1 MRDDPIPLLL
11 IILYGSISGSLF
23 FKIYIS
29 DPDFSSIHFSIPL
42 YWLSLEHQYTIS
54 RSTFQHLDCNI
65 VNKQQGTEHVKRK
78 GQEEFQY
85 ITHPG
90 IHPVLGI

>member
-23 FKIYIS
+23 FFYIS

-42 YWLSLEHQYTIS
+42 YWLSLEHQSTIS
-54 RSTFQHLDCNI
+54 RSTFQQLDCNM
-65 VNKQQGTEHVKRK
+65 VNEQHGTEHVKRK

-85 ITHPG
+85 VTHPG